1 MGAVWMDKAVDDVWK
16 YGEMES
22 GKMRI
27 WNGYGDD
34 RGGWSELWQNRKK
47 KEIGDGQDFLR
58 LGGGEWLEYCSD

>member
-1 MGAVWMDKAVDDVWK
+1 MEAVRVDNAVEDVWK

-22 GKMRI
+22 GKMTI

-34 RGGWSELWQNRKK
+34 RGGRSELWRNRKK

-58 LGGGEWLEYCSD
+58 LGGGILLEYC

>member
-1 MGAVWMDKAVDDVWK
+1 MEAVRVDNAVEDVWK

-34 RGGWSELWQNRKK
+34 RGGRSELWRNRKK

-58 LGGGEWLEYCSD
+58 LGGGILLEYC